1 MLLDRI
7 QEGGPFFMWPI
18 VIVFIVIV
26 ALFVRQLIIKS
37 EKAHT
42 ITLLSNISL
51 FILSWGLL
59 GSVIGL
65 IEAFDAVESM
75 DAVSRGMMAGGLKVA
90 LLCTVFGL
98 FTFIIARLFI
108 LILNLKKS

>member
-18 VIVFIVIV
+18 VIVLIIIV
-26 ALFVRQLIIKS
+26 ALFVRQMITKAD
-37 EKAHT
+37 KAHT

-51 FILSWGLL
+51 FILSWGFL

-65 IEAFDAVESM
+65 IQAFDAIEGLGE
-75 DAVSRGMMAGGLKVA
+75 VSQGMMAGGLKIA
-90 LLCTVFGL
+90 FLTTVFGL
-98 FTFIIARLFI
+98 VTFIFGRLFI
-108 LILNLKKS
+108 LILNLMK